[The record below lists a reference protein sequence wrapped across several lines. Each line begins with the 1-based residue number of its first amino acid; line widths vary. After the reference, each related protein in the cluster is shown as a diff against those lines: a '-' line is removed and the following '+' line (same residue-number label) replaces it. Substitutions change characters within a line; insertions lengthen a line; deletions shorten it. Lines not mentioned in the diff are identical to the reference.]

1 MNQVRL
7 LYICLVLRVLLK
19 PPNSEFYIL
28 FTDTQTFWER
38 IEDQL
43 SSMIERKSYE
53 SGDET
58 SLAKI
63 KHQFDAQRVQLQE
76 HGQCIKKHEEQFEDQ
91 LARIEMMREI
101 LDENSNHI
109 GSENSVR
116 FILEDHEK
124 RLSALEDRMAVY
136 EKQVERRLAEQHQLL
151 IFTWLG
157 LITTFVLCFAIVCSC
172 CWFR

>member
-1 MNQVRL
+1 M
-7 LYICLVLRVLLK
+7 LLK
-19 PPNSEFYIL
+19 PLSSEFYIL

-43 SSMIERKSYE
+43 SAMIERKSYD

-76 HGQCIKKHEEQFEDQ
+76 HGQCIRKHEEQFEDQ

-101 LDENSNHI
+101 LDENSSKNF
-109 GSENSVR
+109 VR
-116 FILEDHEK
+116 FVK
-124 RLSALEDRMAVY
+124 
-136 EKQVERRLAEQHQLL
+136 
-151 IFTWLG
+151 
-157 LITTFVLCFAIVCSC
+157 
-172 CWFR
+172 